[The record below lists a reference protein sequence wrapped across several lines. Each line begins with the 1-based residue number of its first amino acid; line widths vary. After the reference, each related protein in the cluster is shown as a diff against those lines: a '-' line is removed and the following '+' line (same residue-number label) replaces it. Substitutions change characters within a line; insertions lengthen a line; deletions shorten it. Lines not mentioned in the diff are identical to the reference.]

1 MAEVLLNFKVSTLC
15 ETLVSVADPL
25 IHPKIVSSI
34 LKLVEFGPE
43 LVDRESIRGMPFIS
57 RYFVLVA
64 DCPRDVMCARDF
76 FVDSWAARWR
86 DDCGALGN
94 QRPEP
99 A

>member
-1 MAEVLLNFKVSTLC
+1 MADVLLNFKVSTLC

-25 IHPKIVSSI
+25 IHPKTVSSI

-57 RYFVLVA
+57 RFSFSSLTV
-64 DCPRDVMCARDF
+64 RVMCARDF
-76 FVDSWAARWR
+76 FVDSWVARWR

-94 QRPEP
+94 PRPEP